1 MKFFFLIFLF
11 FFYFCED
18 KPDEV
23 VLFSWNNFFFFFF
36 FWYVAPFKFSTRH
49 SRVTYTGSTIMDY
62 KCYIFIG
69 VVN

>member
-11 FFYFCED
+11 FFIFVKINQMKLC
-18 KPDEV
+18 
-23 VLFSWNNFFFFFF
+23 FSVETSF
-36 FWYVAPFKFSTRH
+36 FWDVAPFKFSTRH

-62 KCYIFIG
+62 TCYIFIG